1 MIEAPLALQAL
12 AAGQLQTAKMPF
24 ITAEKTRVL
33 SEQRSVPRRRV
44 SMGSWIIS
52 RDGALVQACQT
63 RDVSARGVRVHFK
76 EAMRLPGTLF
86 YLDMKDRIAYEAAV
100 RWQKK
105 SEAGLEFSK
114 AYRFGDMPSEERKK
128 MVQDI

>member
-1 MIEAPLALQAL
+1 LIEAPLALQAL

-24 ITAEKTRVL
+24 ITAEKTRVP

-44 SMGSWIIS
+44 SMGSWIINL
-52 RDGALVQACQT
+52 DGALVQACQT

-100 RWQKK
+100 RWQEK

-114 AYRFGDMPSEERKK
+114 AYRFADMPSEELKK
-128 MVQDI
+128 MVQDL